1 MKNSDQSRKRI
12 IRVDFEIRRYKDSL
26 EKGEILNKAEI
37 RELKMKVHSKD
48 DKIERQEKEIR

>member
-1 MKNSDQSRKRI
+1 M
-12 IRVDFEIRRYKDSL
+12 RVDFGIRRYKDSL